1 MMNRKMRIFGG
12 SDCIDDNMAVG
23 DHNHRGGYS
32 FCALLVGDLIEVVGN
47 TI

>member
-23 DHNHRGGYS
+23 GRHYRGGYS
-32 FCALLVGDLIEVVGN
+32 FCAVVGR
-47 TI
+47 